1 MIWKDSYKIGVQEV
15 DDQHKELF
23 ERLNAFLRVVRG
35 KETMEV
41 KAEKVAETLAFMGE
55 YVIVH
60 FDSEE
65 EIQRRYNY
73 PNYETHRQIHERFK
87 AEIAKFEDGFH
98 RQFDEDL
105 LQEFSGKLLAW
116 LINHVADEDQRIG
129 DYINKN

>member
-35 KETMEV
+35 KDTMEV

-73 PNYETHRQIHERFK
+73 LNYETHRQIHERFK
-87 AEIAKFEDGFH
+87 AE
-98 RQFDEDL
+98 
-105 LQEFSGKLLAW
+105 
-116 LINHVADEDQRIG
+116 RIFV
-129 DYINKN
+129 D